1 MKENQYF
8 RPPEKATENREMG
21 GGTSQA
27 MEFTSSEFIANR
39 VSFLVSPLIRE
50 IFRKNCDLSSPMAFL
65 STVSHFK

>member
-8 RPPEKATENREMG
+8 RPPEEATVNREMG

-27 MEFTSSEFIANR
+27 MEFMNSEFIANR
-39 VSFLVSPLIRE
+39 VSFLVSPSIRE
-50 IFRKNCDLSSPMAFL
+50 IFRKSCDLSSPMALL